1 MGSRPSK
8 SRTEI
13 GLGLL
18 GLGVVGT
25 GVYHALTQKAYFLAQ
40 QVGCPLVIRKVLVL
54 HPQKQRLP
62 EIDPSLLTTRA
73 EDVFSHPQVDIVV
86 ELIGGERPALDYLR
100 RALSLGKGVV
110 TANKEVMAKHGS
122 ELMALAQEKGT
133 AIKYEASV
141 GGGIPLISPFQ
152 HDLAMN
158 DISAIYAIING
169 TTNYI
174 LTRMAEEGLDFTTA
188 LSQAQ
193 KRGYA
198 EANPANDVQ
207 GLDAVYKLSILASLA
222 FRSPVFPQD
231 IYCQGIERLGSR
243 DFRYARELGYAI
255 KLLAIAKEKDGSIE
269 VRVHPVFIAQDSL
282 LAQVREAYNAVQ
294 IEGDL
299 AGRVVFYGMGAG
311 ALPTTSA
318 VLADVLDQAKRI
330 FHCIPSPPWMSWDK
344 RKPVR
349 PISQLI
355 TRYYLRVTVADQP
368 GVLAK
373 IAHVLGE
380 RQISIASVLQKET
393 DEAAGTAEIVIMTH
407 PSQEE
412 AMQLALQEMTK
423 LEVVRE
429 ISNFVRVEA

>member
-25 GVYHALTQKAYFLAQ
+25 GVYQALTQKASFLAQ
-40 QVGCPLVIRKVLVL
+40 QVGCPLVIRKVLIL

-62 EIDPSLLTTRA
+62 GVDPSLLTTRA
-73 EDVFSHPQVDIVV
+73 EEVFSDPQVDIVV

-100 RALSLGKGVV
+100 QALSLGKGVV
-110 TANKEVMAKHGS
+110 TANKEVMAKHGP

-174 LTRMAEEGLDFTTA
+174 LTRMAEEGLDFATA

-207 GLDAVYKLSILASLA
+207 GLDAAYKLSILASLA

-231 IYCQGIERLGSR
+231 IYCQGIERLSSR

-255 KLLAIAKEKDGSIE
+255 KLLAIAKERDGSIE
-269 VRVHPVFIAQDSL
+269 ARVHPVFIAHDSL

-294 IEGDL
+294 VEGDL

-318 VLADVLDQAKRI
+318 VLADVLYQAKRI
-330 FHCIPSPPWMSWDK
+330 FHHIPSPPWMNWDK

-355 TRYYLRVTVADQP
+355 TRYYLRVTVADQA
-368 GVLAK
+368 GVLAQ
-373 IAHVLGE
+373 IARALGE
-380 RQISIASVLQKET
+380 RQISIASVIQKEA

-412 AMQLALQEMTK
+412 AMQLALQEMTR